1 MSKLTILMSGAVGY
15 VFGSRAG
22 RERYEQIKGMAVKVK
37 DNPTVQEKTT
47 QAADVA
53 KTQAPVVKDKLAG
66 AAETAKA
73 KVSRNSDDGPSGD
86 FPDDSLLNQ
95 EDPYPKG
102 DLP

>member
-1 MSKLTILMSGAVGY
+1 MKKLTVLFSGAVGY
-15 VFGSRAG
+15 VLGSRAG
-22 RERYEQIKGMAVKVK
+22 RERYEQIKGLATKVK
-37 DNPTVQEKTT
+37 DNPTVQEKAAR
-47 QAADVA
+47 AADVA

-73 KVSRNSDDGPSGD
+73 KVSRDGDDSSGD

>member
-1 MSKLTILMSGAVGY
+1 MMKKLTVLLSGATGY
-15 VFGSRAG
+15 VLGSRAG
-22 RERYEQIKGMAVKVK
+22 RERYEQIKGLAVKVK
-37 DNPTVQEKTT
+37 DNPTVQEKAA

-66 AAETAKA
+66 AAETARH
-73 KVSRNSDDGPSGD
+73 KVTGSDEAAGD

-95 EDPYPKG
+95 DDPYPKG